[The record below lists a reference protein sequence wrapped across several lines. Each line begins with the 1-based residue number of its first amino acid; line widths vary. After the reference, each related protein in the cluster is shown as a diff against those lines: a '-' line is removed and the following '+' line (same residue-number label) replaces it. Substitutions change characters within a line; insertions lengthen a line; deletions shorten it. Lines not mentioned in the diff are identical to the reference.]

1 MKLMTLMRKHIAFR
15 WSVVAAIA
23 AITLGGAALARAD
36 GPNVE
41 VLMQVKVPDKNNP
54 KTKDDPPQIEATVIG
69 AQNLPPDKFSL
80 HDETAKLPIEVKPLS
95 KRDYNQGSET
105 LAVAIVMNGGEFWIG
120 NDDYRQ
126 QGDPTFSPGVLK
138 SLESA
143 LDKLSFKDAG
153 PTGSVGTVITY
164 ADKVVAKI
172 PMGPLANISGGALG
186 SQSDY
191 KDTQGLELVKGIETA
206 MAELHK
212 VQAVR
217 KVLIVVGDG
226 KDTNPEAAKTQLAGL
241 KKQATQEGIQT
252 FAIIYK
258 GGLAQQ
264 EENPV
269 VINVMIPG
277 ASTVNSADSIASSI
291 QGILARMADR
301 QYLTFPGY
309 DPKTET
315 GFVWDGKAHNLV
327 LKIDKDDT
335 EPVALTLAPIWH
347 LAKGGFPWLVL
358 VLVVVGAIL
367 LVVIGVKVFSAKP
380 APMPM
385 PIAAP
390 VMAMEPPKPM
400 GPAKTVMIGAGGD
413 EGGFPIVGWI
423 VPLNGSQ
430 AYQTFRLRSG
440 GTKIGTAPPSDI
452 VINDGFM
459 STEHCQI
466 SASPQGFILID
477 GGSTNGCYVN
487 ERKIQGKQ
495 DLVDNDMFTLGKT
508 NFKFKSIN

>member
-1 MKLMTLMRKHIAFR
+1 MIKHKVAG
-15 WSVVAAIA
+15 WVAAAIA
-23 AITLGGAALARAD
+23 LGAVGASRPVRAETS
-36 GPNVE
+36 VE
-41 VLMQVKVPDKNNP
+41 VLMQVKAPDKNNP
-54 KTKDDPPQIEATVIG
+54 KTKGDAPQIEATIIG
-69 AQNLPPDKFSL
+69 APNLPSEKFSL
-80 HDETAKLPIEVKPLS
+80 HDDTSKQPIEIKPTS

-126 QGDPTFSPGVLK
+126 SGDPLYCPGVLK

-143 LDKLSFKDAG
+143 LDKQSFKDAG
-153 PTGSVGTVITY
+153 PNGSLGIVITY
-164 ADKVVAKI
+164 ADKIVTKV
-172 PMGPLANISGGALG
+172 PMGPLGNVSGGALG

-191 KDTQGLELVKGIETA
+191 KETQGLELVKGIETA
-206 MAELHK
+206 MSELHR
-212 VQAVR
+212 VQAAR
-217 KVLIVVGDG
+217 KALIIVGDG
-226 KDTNPEAAKTQLAGL
+226 KDTNPEAAKGQLAAL
-241 KKQATQEGIQT
+241 KKQASQEGIQT

-258 GGLAQQ
+258 GGLSQQ
-264 EENPV
+264 DENPV

-277 ASTVNSADSIASSI
+277 ASTVNSAESIASSI
-291 QGILARMADR
+291 QAILARMADR
-301 QYLTFPGY
+301 QYLTFAGF

-315 GFVWDGKAHNLV
+315 GLLWDGKVHNLI

-335 EPVALTLAPIWH
+335 EPVALTLAPVWN
-347 LAKGGFPWLVL
+347 LPKGGFPWL
-358 VLVVVGAIL
+358 IL
-367 LVVIGVKVFSAKP
+367 LVVLLGAVVLIVIGVKVFSAKP
-380 APMPM
+380 APMPV

-390 VMAMEPPKPM
+390 IVVEAPKPM

-423 VPLNGSQ
+423 VPLNGTQ

-440 GTKIGTAPPSDI
+440 GTKIGTAAPADI

-459 STEHCQI
+459 STDHCQI
-466 SASPQGFILID
+466 SSSPQGFILID

-487 ERKIQGKQ
+487 DRKVQGKQ

-508 NFKFKSIN
+508 SFKFKSIN